1 MNKKDY
7 IREKIYEHMRDHD
20 LTISNELLDD
30 MLNSGSFAFRLLYDE
45 YHNINEYQ
53 LLNPNDLVYQE
64 REYYNDI
71 WSIDGG
77 VRFQWF
83 PREVLSIDIKDF
95 REERIGSILD

>member
-7 IREKIYEHMRDHD
+7 IRKKIYDHLKKYD

-53 LLNPNDLVYQE
+53 LLNPNDLVYKK
-64 REYYNDI
+64 REYNDL

-83 PREVLSIDIKDF
+83 PREVLSINIDEYREIVLRSLDI
-95 REERIGSILD
+95 

>member
-7 IREKIYEHMRDHD
+7 IRKKINEHMSDHD

-30 MLNSGSFAFRLLYDE
+30 MLNSGSFAFRLLYDMY
-45 YHNINEYQ
+45 YHVDEYQ
-53 LLNPNDLVYQE
+53 LLNPNDLVYKE
-64 REYYNDI
+64 GKYNV

-83 PREVLSIDIKDF
+83 PREILSINLDEYRENVLESLDI
-95 REERIGSILD
+95 

>member
-1 MNKKDY
+1 
-7 IREKIYEHMRDHD
+7 MRDHD

-45 YHNINEYQ
+45 YYNINEYQ
-53 LLNPNDLVYQE
+53 LLNPNDLVYKE
-64 REYYNDI
+64 GKYNDI

-83 PREVLSIDIKDF
+83 PREILSINLDEYRQNVLESLDI
-95 REERIGSILD
+95 

>member
-1 MNKKDY
+1 MNREDY
-7 IREKIYEHMRDHD
+7 IRKKIYEHMQDHD

-30 MLNSGSFAFRLLYDE
+30 MLKSGSFAFRLLYDE
-45 YHNINEYQ
+45 YHQINEYQ

-83 PREVLSIDIKDF
+83 PREILSINLDEYRENVLRSLDI
-95 REERIGSILD
+95 